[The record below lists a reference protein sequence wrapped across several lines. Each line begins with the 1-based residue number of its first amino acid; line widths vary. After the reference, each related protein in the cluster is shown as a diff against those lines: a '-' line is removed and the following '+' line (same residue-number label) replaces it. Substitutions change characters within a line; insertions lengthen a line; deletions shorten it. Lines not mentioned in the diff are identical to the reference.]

1 MLAKEMELR
10 FSTDDGILSFMA
22 QNKVAVPIKGSFR
35 DLAVCREVQDGTGHG
50 IGHGPDAV
58 IIVIEDG
65 IIVFVLIE
73 ENSLFRST
81 VGFHRVMTVQM
92 VRRDIEDNRRLG
104 LHRTRKF
111 ELET

>member
-10 FSTDDGILSFMA
+10 FSTDDGILPIMA

-35 DLAVCREVQDGTGHG
+35 DFAVCREVADGAGHG

-65 IIVFVLIE
+65 IIALVLIE
-73 ENSLFRST
+73 ENSFFRCT
-81 VGFHRVMTVQM
+81 IGFHRMMTVQ
-92 VRRDIEDNRRLG
+92 
-104 LHRTRKF
+104 
-111 ELET
+111 